1 MQIIEAGVIAKDYW
15 RNLWRRRELI
25 YFLVRRDLIVRYKQ
39 TIIGVGWVVIKP
51 FLTMVVFTVIF
62 GSLANL
68 DSNGVPY
75 SFLVFAGVIPWYL
88 FSSVLSDSSNCL
100 LANSNL
106 LNKVYFP
113 RLVFPISIFF
123 VTLVDFIVSFSL
135 LICMMFW
142 FQIVPQWEIILFPI
156 FILMASAFGLG
167 IGLISATLN
176 VKYRDF
182 QQLIPFM
189 LQLGIYIS
197 PVGYL
202 NQLVKPKWEF
212 IYSLNPMA
220 AVINGFR
227 WCLMP
232 DKITMYWPGFIYA
245 ASISAFVLYIGVRM
259 FRASEA
265 RFTDTI

>member
-15 RNLWRRRELI
+15 RNLWNRRELI

-39 TIIGVGWVVIKP
+39 TIIGLGWVVIRP

-62 GSLANL
+62 GALANL
-68 DSNGVPY
+68 DSNGLPY

-88 FSSVLSDSSNCL
+88 FSNVLSDSSNCL

-113 RLVFPISIFF
+113 RLVFAISIFF
-123 VTLVDFIVSFSL
+123 VTLVDFTVSFIL

-142 FQIVPQWEIILFPI
+142 FHITPAWELILFPI
-156 FILMASAFGLG
+156 FILTASALGLG

-176 VKYRDF
+176 VKFRDF

-189 LQLGIYIS
+189 LQLGIYLS

-202 NQLVKPKWEF
+202 NQLVKPNWEL

-220 AVINGFR
+220 GIINGFR

-232 DKITMYWPGFIYA
+232 DKIVMYWPGFIYSM
-245 ASISAFVLYIGVRM
+245 SISLVFLYIGIQM